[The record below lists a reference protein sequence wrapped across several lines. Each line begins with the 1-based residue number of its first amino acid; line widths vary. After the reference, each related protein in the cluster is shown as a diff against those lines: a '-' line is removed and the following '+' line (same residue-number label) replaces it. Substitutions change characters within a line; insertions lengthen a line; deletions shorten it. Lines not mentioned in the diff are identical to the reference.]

1 MMQPYGVQSF
11 ALYNACLGTE
21 TCAAAQGYRNRTAAF
36 FGLCGVPPRRAKD
49 ANQRQATRTG

>member
-36 FGLCGVPPRRAKD
+36 FGLCAGSPEKAKG
-49 ANQRQATRTG
+49 ANQPQATSTG